1 MNDFHSWTFVL
12 SYLYD
17 NESCK
22 AAAWLWGSTMS
33 ADTPSDEMVAFLLR
47 VLENVENAAD
57 GPPISALR
65 KSAGSQDE
73 GKPKS
78 VNPISDRGTNPF
90 VERVAAA
97 MSRLRNP
104 APTRMIG

>member
-1 MNDFHSWTFVL
+1 
-12 SYLYD
+12 
-17 NESCK
+17 
-22 AAAWLWGSTMS
+22 MS

-57 GPPISALR
+57 EPPISALR
-65 KSAGSQDE
+65 KSTDSQDE

-78 VNPISDRGTNPF
+78 VNPDRGTNPF

-104 APTRMIG
+104 AATRMIG